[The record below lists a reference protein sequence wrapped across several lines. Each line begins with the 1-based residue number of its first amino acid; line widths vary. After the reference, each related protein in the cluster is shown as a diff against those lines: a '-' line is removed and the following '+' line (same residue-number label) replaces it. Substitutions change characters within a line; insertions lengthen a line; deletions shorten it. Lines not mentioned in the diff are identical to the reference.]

1 MKGSI
6 NIKYTL
12 NNTIIVPSG
21 ISSVLSQTEL
31 INFRIIKQDLY
42 EITLPP
48 GLNYTLLCK
57 EYEQSHFLLFYTVV
71 LMEVYILSVPTSLF

>member
-42 EITLPP
+42 EITPI
-48 GLNYTLLCK
+48 LL
-57 EYEQSHFLLFYTVV
+57 
-71 LMEVYILSVPTSLF
+71 